1 VVRVG
6 GEKKKLHSPRKRSQ
20 VKREEK
26 RLKELPH
33 RELPV
38 GVFEK

>member
-1 VVRVG
+1 MWFVL